1 MMNTQSSSGKARV
14 GIIGAG
20 VAGLAAAYD
29 LTRQGYPVVIY
40 EGLPVVGGLAA
51 GFKAPHWDWPLERY
65 YHHLFQSDDEI
76 LNLAQEVGA
85 EFFFRRPITAMW
97 HKGRG
102 YAFDSPLRVLLFP
115 HLSLPQKIRMGLVI
129 AYLRYLSRN
138 WRRFERVTADAWLSR
153 WMGRAAYEALWQP
166 LLIGKFGDHYRDVNL
181 AWFWA
186 RIYKRSPA
194 LGYFVGGFQ
203 AFADRLAD
211 RVRAQGGEIRLAT
224 LVESIRLRPEG
235 SGLTVRT
242 PSGEETFAAVIAT
255 VSPAL
260 MAKVAPDLPDAYLS
274 RLRRL
279 RSMGAVVM
287 TLALDRPLTKGL
299 YWINLPKKEGFP
311 FLALVEHTN
320 YIEPER
326 YGGDHLVYLGDYLD
340 PGHPYFQMSQGELL
354 ETFLPALPR
363 FNPEFQRSW
372 VKGVWLHRTTY
383 AQPVPPV
390 NYSTYIPAL
399 ETPVP
404 GLYFA
409 SMSQV
414 YPWDRGTNYAVEIG
428 RRAGRL
434 VSAYLKKAT
443 QDREPVALSAVPAL

>member
-1 MMNTQSSSGKARV
+1 MNSDAARHKTRI

-29 LTRQGYPVVIY
+29 LTRQGHQVVVY

-65 YHHLFQSDDEI
+65 YHHLFQSDHAILSLAREI
-76 LNLAQEVGA
+76 GA
-85 EFFFRRPITAMW
+85 AFFFRRPITAMW

-115 HLSLPQKIRMGLVI
+115 HLSLPQKVRMGLVI

-138 WRRFERVTADAWLSR
+138 WRGFERVTADAWLSR
-153 WMGRAAYEALWQP
+153 WMGYAAYEALWQP

-203 AFADRLAD
+203 AFADQLAE
-211 RVRAQGGEIRLAT
+211 RVRAQGGEIRLAVK
-224 LVESIRLRPEG
+224 VEGIRPLPEG
-235 SGLTVRT
+235 HGLAIRT
-242 PSGEETFAAVIAT
+242 PSGEDAFDAVIST
-255 VSPAL
+255 VAPGL
-260 MAKVAPDLPDAYLS
+260 MAQLTPDLPGDYLG
-274 RLRRL
+274 RLRGL

-299 YWINLPKKEGFP
+299 YWVNLPKKDGFP

-340 PGHPYFQMSQGELL
+340 PGHPYFQMTQAELL

-363 FNPEFQRSW
+363 FNPEFRRDW
-372 VKGVWLHRTTY
+372 IKGVWLHRTTY

-390 NYSTYIPAL
+390 NYSAYIPAL
-399 ETPVP
+399 ETPIP

-434 VSAYLKKAT
+434 VAEYLKKT
-443 QDREPVALSAVPAL
+443 GRDREAIALSAAPVP